1 MDLFLGKIILLC
13 GVFSR
18 TSVRL
23 FGRIVPPAFWLDLS
37 ATSACGRDSPQSRK
51 KKESRN
57 HLIQKF
63 ELLSISHIITSSVS
77 YHTMLYIR
85 YGGHADFCL
94 TDDERR
100 CCHVPKLRVQQ
111 RLSCSNKRVPYHT
124 VVVIASYPR
133 QSSSLVYC
141 LGRFFIS

>member
-63 ELLSISHIITSSVS
+63 ELLSISHIITSSVP
-77 YHTMLYIR
+77 YYVVHTIR
-85 YGGHADFCL
+85 WTCRFLFDG
-94 TDDERR
+94 RR
-100 CCHVPKLRVQQ
+100 APLLSVPKLRV
-111 RLSCSNKRVPYHT
+111 RSKEYRVVISYLAYHT
-124 VVVIASYPR
+124 I
-133 QSSSLVYC
+133 QWW
-141 LGRFFIS
+141 